1 MAQYTKNLVSD
12 GFEIYWMKRI
22 VGRDGEQFSMWDQ
35 IVGRYFLLAN
45 SMGDSTYFSVTKDR
59 AAEHR
64 TIWQAF
70 LGGNLSPM
78 RLYIENR
85 EFSEKM
91 TSHFEDALF
100 G

>member
-22 VGRDGEQFSMWDQ
+22 VEREREQISMWDQ
-35 IVGRYFLLAN
+35 ITGRYFLLAN
-45 SMGDSTYFSVTKDR
+45 LMGDSTYFSVTQNR

-70 LGGNLSPM
+70 LVGNLSPM
-78 RLYIENR
+78 RFYIQNR
-85 EFSEKM
+85 EIKAKWSVQR
-91 TSHFEDALF
+91 
-100 G
+100 